1 MPRKIGLLTLLTWL
15 RKLRPMP
22 DWSDA
27 VATRVWLL
35 KLLEIV
41 DELATD
47 TETLLDDKLLFI
59 AHRVIDNEK
68 TWGKFHAL
76 ALDLVQ
82 NEPSTV
88 VTGALIIAL
97 AKAACAE

>member
-1 MPRKIGLLTLLTWL
+1 MPRKISLLTLLTWL

-22 DWSDA
+22 DWFDSVD
-27 VATRVWLL
+27 TQDWLL

-41 DELATD
+41 DELAAD
-47 TETLLDDKLLFI
+47 TETLLDDKLLVV
-59 AHRVIDNEK
+59 AHRVIDNEE

-76 ALDLVQ
+76 ILDLVQ

>member
-1 MPRKIGLLTLLTWL
+1 MPRKISLLTLLTWL

-22 DWSDA
+22 DWFDA
-27 VATRVWLL
+27 VVTRVWLL

-41 DELATD
+41 DELAAD
-47 TETLLDDKLLFI
+47 TVTLFDDKLLFI
-59 AHRVIDNEK
+59 VHRVVDNEV
-68 TWGKFHAL
+68 TWVKFHAL
-76 ALDLVQ
+76 ILDLVQ

-88 VTGALIIAL
+88 VTDALIIAL